1 MCDFLLCLGGGV
13 YVIKRGVNYA
23 DIYAKQVRKNPKKY
37 PDTIKAMVDRYYK
50 WKKRKDIWFDVDRAN
65 EMMDWVETFVRHTK
79 GDLAGQPF
87 ILEDWEKFAYS
98 WIYGWVHKNEKEQI
112 VRVTREAYIQV
123 PKKNGKT
130 LIGVGALGYAMY
142 GEGVLSADCYCCASD
157 FNQAQYAAKPF
168 AATIMNHDVLMDCS
182 HIYKGPKGTISSV
195 TYDYI
200 RDDLAYQNQFI
211 VMSKNIQSIEGSNPH
226 FILNDE
232 LHAQENMDQ
241 YDNFKSAQVSRAE
254 PIMFNIST
262 AGKGSS
268 SVGMRVYREAKEVLK
283 RDDNDSSF
291 VMIYEPNKN
300 YDWTDRNVWAMV
312 NPNIGVSVTMSALE
326 TEFISASRSAHKK
339 AEFLSKHLNVF
350 VNGAENFFEQGQV
363 EHVLVEAL
371 GDLTGETCYI
381 GLDLSKTTDLTC
393 VSLNFPNAGY
403 TEEGK
408 SILKVKQMYF
418 VPNEDIEHREKE
430 DNVPYTD
437 MVERGFVTF
446 CDGKMINQ
454 DQVMDYIVECLN
466 LYDVQ
471 QINYDPAMSQKL
483 IEKLENLGLECIS
496 VGQYP
501 NVMNAMMDDSEIL
514 IYEKR
519 IMTDNPLFVYCA
531 LNVVVVTN
539 INGMKAPSKR
549 QSKKKIDGFVAFL
562 VAHKETMMVM
572 DDVSEEGMDELID
585 EIYR

>member
-1 MCDFLLCLGGGV
+1 M
-13 YVIKRGVNYA
+13 IERGVNYA
-23 DIYAKQVRKNPKKY
+23 DTYAKQVRKNPKKY

-65 EMMDWVETFVRHTK
+65 EMMDWVEMFVRHTK

-98 WIYGWVHKNEKEQI
+98 WIYGWVHENEKGQI

-572 DDVSEEGMDELID
+572 DDVSEEGMDKLID

>member
-1 MCDFLLCLGGGV
+1 M
-13 YVIKRGVNYA
+13 IERGVNYA

-98 WIYGWVHKNEKEQI
+98 WIYGWVHKNEKAQV

-130 LIGVGALGYAMY
+130 LIGVGGLGYGMY

-157 FNQAQYAAKPF
+157 FNQAQYTAKPF

-363 EHVLVEAL
+363 EHVLVEDL

-393 VSLNFPNAGY
+393 VNLNFPNSGY
-403 TEEGK
+403 TEDGK

-437 MVERGFVTF
+437 MAERGFVTF

-454 DQVMDYIVECLN
+454 DQVMDYIVECMN

-483 IEKLENLGLECIS
+483 IEKLGNLGLECIS

-519 IMTDNPLFVYCA
+519 IMTDNPLFIYLFIYLFIA
-531 LNVVVVTN
+531 LL
-539 INGMKAPSKR
+539 M
-549 QSKKKIDGFVAFL
+549 L
-562 VAHKETMMVM
+562 
-572 DDVSEEGMDELID
+572 
-585 EIYR
+585 